1 MQLRLEL
8 NDLGLMLLDL
18 VIFVVDL
25 DAEPG
30 DDLLLQG
37 DLALAGLYLISQH
50 RDRLLGV
57 FVGDRGQLI
66 IDIVFGLEGRGVNV
80 KQ

>member
-1 MQLRLEL
+1 MQLRLEV
-8 NDLGLMLLDL
+8 NDLGLVLLDL

-25 DAEPG
+25 GAEPG
-30 DDLLLQG
+30 DDLLLER
-37 DLALAGLYLISQH
+37 DLALAGLYLVSQH

-66 IDIVFGLEGRGVNV
+66 NHIFFDLEGRGVDV
-80 KQ
+80 EQ